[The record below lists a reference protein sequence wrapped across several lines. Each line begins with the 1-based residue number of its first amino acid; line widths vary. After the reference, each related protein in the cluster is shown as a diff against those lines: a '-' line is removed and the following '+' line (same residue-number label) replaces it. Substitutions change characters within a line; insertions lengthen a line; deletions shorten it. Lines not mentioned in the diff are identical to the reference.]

1 MPNPESNYTRQLLD
15 TLKSETITKLN
26 HRLEKL
32 NIWST
37 NMPVEILGIVT
48 LAVTVITTAVTYAD
62 KVSSAPEEQHLAKIL
77 IDTIDDM
84 RTEVIDLRNRYGAR
98 LSPAQTTRI
107 DNTIKNTGDLVSATR
122 KLLAKAAQ
130 PPMGEFIGGVM
141 WVLKDKDRVESQK
154 EVLLF
159 LHGSLNEIHGE
170 LRALRCAECDD
181 TPPRYEEIYSA
192 NNKEMLMMGLT
203 RLAAVKLRYNQEV
216 YNQDYN
222 QAVVLPEDLGRRLS
236 EDLRKY
242 ISWSEESKSNMAR
255 EALKRRTE
263 SMEAKKMALAEGQ
276 EVRSTS
282 PSTQDNLAKEARR
295 RYKERRM
302 LFKNPDPPVRMV
314 STRTKNNMLAEARLQ
329 LANRSRV
336 AMV

>member
-1 MPNPESNYTRQLLD
+1 MPNTESNYAKQLFD
-15 TLKSETITKLN
+15 TLKSDTITKFN
-26 HRLEKL
+26 RRLEKL

-62 KVSSAPEEQHLAKIL
+62 KVSSAPDEQNLAKIL

-84 RTEVIDLRNRYGAR
+84 RTEVIDLRSKYGSR
-98 LSPAQTTRI
+98 LSPAQITRI

-159 LHGSLNEIHGE
+159 LHGSLNVIHGE

-181 TPPRYEEIYSA
+181 TPPRYDEIYSA

-203 RLAAVKLRYNQEV
+203 KLAAAKLRYNQEV
-216 YNQDYN
+216 YNQEYN
-222 QAVVLPEDLGRRLS
+222 QAVVPEDLGRRLS
-236 EDLRKY
+236 EDLQNY

-255 EALKRRTE
+255 EALRRRTE
-263 SMEAKKMALAEGQ
+263 SMEAKKMAMAEEP
-276 EVRSTS
+276 EVRPTS
-282 PSTQDNLAKEARR
+282 PTTQDNLAKEARR

-302 LFKNPDPPVRMV
+302 LFKNPEPPVRMV
-314 STRTKNNMLAEARLQ
+314 SIRTRNNMQAEARRQ
-329 LANRSRV
+329 LENRSRT